1 MLRFIK
7 QQGGY
12 FMNEKFYTTRE
23 LAEMLGV
30 QVNTLEIW
38 RWRGTG
44 PRFIKAGRLIRY
56 REEDIQNWIQ
66 ANIHGSTS
74 EVSG

>member
-1 MLRFIK
+1 
-7 QQGGY
+7 
-12 FMNEKFYTTRE
+12 MNEKFYTTRE